1 MVVMMKG
8 DMWRL
13 LDGDTP
19 LVLLEN
25 LADTLPQ
32 DVRIQHQ
39 GIELIIIEYES
50 WIGGRRQGLGAGRRC
65 TPVRCGAQAAGRA

>member
-1 MVVMMKG
+1 MMKG

-32 DVRIQHQ
+32 AARIQHQ
-39 GIELIIIEYES
+39 GIELIIIEYNS
-50 WIGGRRQGLGAGRRC
+50 WKDRVRMRQTSQGD
-65 TPVRCGAQAAGRA
+65 